1 MGQVCGKCGAPG
13 ADNAAF
19 CARCGQPLT
28 RLTVVEQPVVP
39 AKRRNWI
46 VPAIALAS
54 VIVLAGLYF
63 WLFILDDLKRDTTSS
78 EAVATDGASPDA
90 KIFFAMT
97 DANIR
102 DKPSLS
108 GSNILGKLPR
118 GSQVTGVV
126 QSGSDGKTGWL
137 TLSDGNGFV
146 ALVNLSQFKPP
157 VLAKTL
163 NDQIWIA
170 DGLLDMWATPLPD
183 SILLERIRPGEK
195 LTLAGVTADNFLEV
209 KLTGGGYGYIA
220 GATDILARLGGKP
233 IAIEF
238 NPQTCAFS
246 GEIGTEFAKLG
257 SSMQAK
263 WQALESQEFE
273 DESARE
279 QAFGDA
285 EGKSSYVRLRR
296 SFRGLSL
303 TGIGQHYE
311 SQSLYF
317 DDPPAKVIDVF
328 RAEGFE
334 IGRDGQFGSTELYAG
349 ITVAQGEGAAYG
361 KSELSCGV

>member
-1 MGQVCGKCGAPG
+1 MGQVCGKCGATS
-13 ADNAAF
+13 ADDAAF
-19 CARCGQPLT
+19 CARCGHPLSRST
-28 RLTVVEQPVVP
+28 SSEKP
-39 AKRRNWI
+39 ALPTKRRKWI
-46 VPAIALAS
+46 IPAVALA
-54 VIVLAGLYF
+54 IILTLAGLYF
-63 WLFILDDLKRDTTSS
+63 WLFIIDDLKRDVTTS
-78 EAVATDGASPDA
+78 ETMATDGALPDG

-102 DKPSLS
+102 DKPSVS
-108 GSNILGKLPR
+108 DSTILGKLPR

-126 QSGSDGKTGWL
+126 QSGSDANAGWL

-157 VLAKTL
+157 VLVKTL
-163 NDQIWIA
+163 NDQIWTA
-170 DGLLDMWATPLPD
+170 DDLLDMWATPLPD
-183 SILLERIRPGEK
+183 SNLLNRIRPGTK

-209 KLTGGGYGYIA
+209 KLAGGGYGYIA
-220 GATDILARLGGKP
+220 GANDILARLGGKL

-246 GEIGTEFAKLG
+246 GEIGAEFAKLG
-257 SSMQAK
+257 TSIQAK
-263 WQALESQEFE
+263 WQALESQEFSNE
-273 DESARE
+273 AARE
-279 QAFGDA
+279 QAYGDA

-296 SFRGLSL
+296 SFQGLSL

-328 RAEGFE
+328 RALGFE
-334 IGRDGQFGSTELYAG
+334 IGRDGQFASTELYAG
-349 ITVAQGEGAAYG
+349 ITATRGEGAAYG
-361 KSELSCGV
+361 KTELSCGV